1 MNGVYGT
8 KKPAMITSNDV
19 DIFYYYTPSRS
30 TNQPDFSNFRM
41 LDRSL
46 LSNMLGESN
55 DDENVGNTRLPGM
68 YNLRLPLNT
77 FGEKGIYTIYI
88 KPREIYTTILDVS
101 VLTAYPDIRGIVLN
115 ANINNTGAFNNGDL
129 VGYRVEYL
137 DDNGNR
143 TDEFR
148 IITSNNRCEPLM
160 KAITSSNQKGI
171 TYRFN
176 NSSNLMFCTLTP
188 STAMSFKSD
197 SLPNI
202 GQTNQRIVL
211 TNTKFNPVML
221 EVEMVDHDMET
232 MATMLEGDQIRNL
245 DLGVIST
252 FNSEGGLYHQAQTG
266 RLTDSDLSL
275 NHDFRLNNTTS
286 VNSDEVD
293 RYNDI
298 KESI

>member
-30 TNQPDFSNFRM
+30 TNQPDFSSFRR

-46 LSNMLGESN
+46 LTNMLGETN
-55 DDENVGNTRLPGM
+55 DEENVTDTKLPGM
-68 YNLRLPLNT
+68 YSLRLPLST
-77 FGEKGIYTIYI
+77 FGQKGIYTIYI
-88 KPREIYTTILDVS
+88 KPREIYTKIEDVS
-101 VLTAYPDIRGIVLN
+101 VLTAYPDIRGIVIN
-115 ANINNTGAFNNGDL
+115 ANTNNGNSFNNGDL

-137 DDNGNR
+137 DNNGDR

-202 GQTNQRIVL
+202 GQTGQRIVL
-211 TNTKFNPVML
+211 INTKFNPVML

-286 VNSDEVD
+286 INSDEVD